1 MGFIDK
7 ALEKAKAEKQ
17 KTLGG
22 QATGTTAPPPQPP
35 LGMPPPPLGGV
46 DLTQVGIQ
54 YTVTRTV
61 PVREEELRRH
71 RIISANYDNRV
82 REEYKIL
89 RTQILQRTKAE
100 QKNTLMVTGPLP
112 NEGKTLTA
120 INLAISL
127 SHEVD
132 KTVLLVDADLR
143 FPSVHTHFG
152 LPPGPG
158 LVDYLTG
165 DVSLPNLLVHPQ
177 GFDKLVLLPGGKAVA
192 GAAELIG
199 SPMMINLVQELKH
212 FYPDRYV
219 LFDLPPVLSYA
230 DPTVFAP
237 FVDGIILVVEMGKTA
252 REDIQKCTALLKDFP
267 VLGLVLNK
275 VDERDHEGYHYY
287 SHKTKERPEGKKG
300 LLGWIKS

>member
-17 KTLGG
+17 KSQGAG
-22 QATGTTAPPPQPP
+22 AAGIAAPPPKAASAMPP
-35 LGMPPPPLGGV
+35 LPPTGAETSPE
-46 DLTQVGIQ
+46 TIT
-54 YTVTRTV
+54 YSATRTMAV
-61 PVREEELRRH
+61 SQEELRR
-71 RIISANYDNRV
+71 RRVITAIDDNLV

-89 RTQILQRTKAE
+89 RTQILQRTRE
-100 QKNTLMVTGPLP
+100 QQKNTLMITGPAP

-143 FPSVHTHFG
+143 YPSIHSYFG
-152 LPPGPG
+152 IPSSPG
-158 LVDYLTG
+158 LVDYLAG
-165 DVSLPNLLVHPQ
+165 KAALADLLVHPQ
-177 GFDKLVLLPGGKAVA
+177 GFDKLVILPGGKAVA

-199 SPMMINLVQELKH
+199 SPMMSNLVRELKH

-230 DPTVFAP
+230 DPLAFAP
-237 FVDGIILVVEMGKTA
+237 FVDAIILVVAMGKTPK
-252 REDIQKCTALLKDFP
+252 EDIQKAADLFKDFP

-275 VDERDHEGYHYY
+275 VDKRDHECHYY
-287 SHKTKERPEGKKG
+287 YAHQGVKGTGEKKG
-300 LLGWIKS
+300 LLGWIKF